1 MTQTNNWSP
10 ISRGGAMSSDLG
22 PSRWY
27 YVFAALVLVGGTVVA
42 VVGPVMGAIRSAKAV
57 ARIVA
62 PGEADFSL
70 DDAGAFVVFYEHRS
84 VVGGQAF
91 STGADLPAD
100 LTCTISRRPAGE
112 EILIRAHTD
121 TTITAG
127 SLEARSLWAFDA
139 PEAGTYRIAARY
151 ADGRAQ
157 PRIVLSVRRSL
168 FTMMG
173 NIFLAIGILIVT
185 VIAAF
190 LIALITLLRRL
201 RARQTAARQEA

>member
-1 MTQTNNWSP
+1 MYDEN
-10 ISRGGAMSSDLG
+10 AG

-27 YVFAALVLVGGTVVA
+27 YVFAALVLIGGTVVA
-42 VVGPVMGAIRSAKAV
+42 VAGPVMGTIRSAKAT

-62 PGEADFSL
+62 PGEADFSIE
-70 DDAGAFVVFYEHRS
+70 DAGAFVVYYEHRS
-84 VVGGQAF
+84 VVGGRAF
-91 STGADLPAD
+91 STSVNLPAD
-100 LTCTISRRPAGE
+100 LTCTITRRPDGEVIPVRPHAG
-112 EILIRAHTD
+112 
-121 TTITAG
+121 TTMTTG

-139 PEAGTYRIAARY
+139 PEAGAYRIAARY

-157 PRIVLSVRRSL
+157 PRIVLSVRRSML
-168 FTMMG
+168 AMMG
-173 NIFLAIGILIVT
+173 NIFLAIGILIVS